1 MQISDDSVRS
11 YLTRFEPGVLEDES
25 GDANIV
31 TMVLDSDG
39 SYVRSSSRHAKVVQA
54 VPGQIVSI
62 GGDSARVATLAGRLL
77 TINGDSIGTLESLR
91 SRIITLNSDS
101 VKAVV
106 VSSSNDAPIAA
117 VGGALGSVVSVRAG
131 AVAGA
136 PLALAGLSPD
146 EVGGIAT
153 RHYLA
158 GEMGKGQVIVTL
170 IYLK

>member
-1 MQISDDSVRS
+1 
-11 YLTRFEPGVLEDES
+11 
-25 GDANIV
+25 
-31 TMVLDSDG
+31 
-39 SYVRSSSRHAKVVQA
+39 
-54 VPGQIVSI
+54 
-62 GGDSARVATLAGRLL
+62 
-77 TINGDSIGTLESLR
+77 
-91 SRIITLNSDS
+91 
-101 VKAVV
+101 
-106 VSSSNDAPIAA
+106 
-117 VGGALGSVVSVRAG
+117 VSVRAG